1 MILFFG
7 TRTGTPRHQAL
18 PGLACPFCGQR
29 GTLQATV
36 LPHFVHLF
44 WIPVF
49 RLRPLRWVVCEH
61 CKKQYEG
68 RDLTPEMQEALEK
81 AAL

>member
-49 RLRPLRWVVCEH
+49 RLRPLRWVSCGH

-68 RDLTPEMQEALEK
+68 RDLTPEMQEVLEK
-81 AAL
+81 VSP